1 VRISPC
7 HRSWCRLLIEII
19 RLVPALAPVCYALPL
34 GHQALPLTIEDVVVG
49 LGGGAVACL
58 DWVVPLELKLGRE
71 VASGG
76 IVRTTIYRWGQRA
89 VEM

>member
-19 RLVPALAPVCYALPL
+19 RLVSALAPVCYALPL